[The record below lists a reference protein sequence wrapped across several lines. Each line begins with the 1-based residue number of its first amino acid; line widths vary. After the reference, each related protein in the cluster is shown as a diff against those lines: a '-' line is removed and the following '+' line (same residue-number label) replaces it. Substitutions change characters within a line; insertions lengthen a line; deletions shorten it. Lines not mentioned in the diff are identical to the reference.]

1 VITDKEKIR
10 LMKGVEYGKNYAI
23 ANLYATKES
32 NLFIFEEMK
41 KKGWELISISWTDA
55 VFKKTEVKE

>member
-1 VITDKEKIR
+1 MITEKEKVR
-10 LMKGVEYGKNYAI
+10 LMKKIEYGENYAI

-41 KKGWELISISWTDA
+41 RRGWELVSISWTDA
-55 VFKKTEVKE
+55 VFKKIEVKK

>member
-1 VITDKEKIR
+1 MISEKDKIR
-10 LMKGVEYGKNYAI
+10 FMKRVEYGENYAI

-32 NLFIFEEMK
+32 NLFIFDEMK

-55 VFKKTEVKE
+55 VFKKIEVKE

>member
-1 VITDKEKIR
+1 
-10 LMKGVEYGKNYAI
+10 MKGVEYGKNYAI